1 MNTEAPTVIDEV
13 TVYPSEARISRRG
26 TATLTVAGEQTM
38 TVAGLP
44 DSIDADTVRAS
55 AKGPVGV
62 KVTGV
67 EIGYG
72 LARQDGQVQQLR
84 IEVDR
89 LQDGW
94 RELDDDEAVINEEL
108 DQIARMR
115 KVNAKRLSSEPL
127 AELLDQAD
135 VTTARL
141 SERSSA
147 ARTRRREIASFK
159 RAVTRELDAARTA
172 LVAAEGGAVERTT
185 RQVVVGLDA
194 PEPGE
199 VEITVSYV
207 VHGAY
212 WNPLYDARLTDAK
225 LTLGYLASV
234 QQTSGEDWPAVAL
247 TLSTARP
254 AAARVLPD
262 PDPWYVSLPQPILA
276 QSAMV
281 APRAAAD
288 MTLAYGAAPVP
299 TAAAA
304 MVEATSDSALID
316 QTGAAR
322 VFRAARPVAVPS
334 DGAPRRVPIAELR
347 LPAEVDHVCAPRH
360 GAEVHVRAKIIN
372 TSAVTLLSGT
382 AAVFRDDEFVGRT
395 ELELVAPGEEIEL
408 HLGVEDR
415 ITVERE
421 LVRRDARKA
430 GLINASGRT
439 VLAYQT
445 KINNFRPGSAR
456 LVLMDQVPVARDPA
470 VSVKVGDVRPSPTR
484 TDDLGRFEWDLDL
497 TPGTE
502 MTVRIE
508 FSVEGPRDK
517 PIIGLGL

>member
-26 TATLTVAGEQTM
+26 RATLTVGGEQTM

-44 DSIDADTVRAS
+44 DSLDADTVRAA
-55 AKGPVGV
+55 AKGPAGI

-72 LARQDGQVQQLR
+72 SARQDGRVQQLR

-94 RELDDDEAVINEEL
+94 RKLDDDEAVVNEEL

-115 KVNAKRLSSEPL
+115 KANAKRLSSEPL
-127 AELLDQAD
+127 AAELLDQAD
-135 VTTARL
+135 TTTARL

-159 RAVTRELDAARTA
+159 RAVTRELDAARAA
-172 LVAAEGGAVERTT
+172 LAAAEGGAVERTT
-185 RQVVVGLDA
+185 RQVVIGLDV

-212 WNPLYDARLTDAK
+212 WNPLYDARLTDAE

-276 QSAMV
+276 QRAM
-281 APRAAAD
+281 APRGAAD
-288 MTLAYGAAPVP
+288 MTLAYGAAPP
-299 TAAAA
+299 AAAA
-304 MVEATSDSALID
+304 MVEAISDSAQID

-322 VFRAARPVAVPS
+322 VFRAARPVAIPS

-347 LPAEVDHVCAPRH
+347 LPAEVDHLCAPRH
-360 GAEVHVRAKIIN
+360 GAEVHVRAKVTN
-372 TSAVTLLSGT
+372 TSAVTLLPGT

-430 GLINASGRT
+430 GLINVSGRT
-439 VLAYQT
+439 VLAYLT
-445 KINNFRPGSAR
+445 KINNHRPGSAR

-470 VSVKVGDVRPSPTR
+470 VSVKVGDVRPAPTR

-502 MTVRIE
+502 TTVRIE

-517 PIIGLGL
+517 PVIGLGL